1 MVTDEPI
8 EREVLRGAM
17 LESLREQAPS
27 QYVNFQH
34 NVAGVLAK
42 RGLPVD
48 GGVSGREPALRRI
61 DERRFREIVWQLI
74 NQNVLVQGTDANNAQ
89 WPWLSLSEWGEEYVQ
104 AGGPDVYDP
113 DGYLRDL
120 ANDRPLDDI
129 EQRYLS
135 QASAA
140 FRADLPDAAAVMVGG
155 ASEHLLILLADA
167 IVASDETGGATK
179 VEKMRDG
186 PALKL
191 LNEVRKYLE
200 PRRKN
205 LDRSLAESFET
216 TFLGVA
222 NMIRTSRNE
231 AGHPALSHVDR
242 DQAFVALRLFPLY
255 RRWVYAVI
263 DALPI

>member
-1 MVTDEPI
+1 MADQPI

-17 LESLREQAPS
+17 LASLREQAPY
-27 QYVNFQH
+27 QYTTFQQ
-34 NVAGVLAK
+34 NVAGVLAE
-42 RGLPVD
+42 RELPVEA
-48 GGVSGREPALRRI
+48 GAHGQPPSIRRI
-61 DERRFREIVWQLI
+61 DERRFRETVWQFI
-74 NQNVLVQGTDANNAQ
+74 NQGVLVQGLDANNAQ

-113 DGYLRDL
+113 DGYLSDL
-120 ANDRPLDDI
+120 SRDRPLDEI
-129 EQRYLS
+129 EQLYLS

-140 FRADLPDAAAVMVGG
+140 FRADLPDAAAVMVGA
-155 ASEHLLILLADA
+155 ASEHLLLLLADA
-167 IVASDETGGATK
+167 IVAKDETGDATK

-191 LNEVRKYLE
+191 LNEARKYME

-205 LDRSLAESFET
+205 LERSLAESFET

-222 NMIRTSRNE
+222 NMIRTSRND
-231 AGHPALSHVDR
+231 AGHPALGAVDR